1 MVYCCGYLWKNQSF
15 HLSQALDLKLWNL
28 EDVSEEREMRGSI
41 VLDRQSAK
49 PWEALTCQPAGCY
62 PVKSSSIAP
71 YIKTIYSKEF
81 TRQKKYFG
89 G

>member
-1 MVYCCGYLWKNQSF
+1 MVYCCGYLMKHQSF
-15 HLSQALDLKLWNL
+15 HLSQAFDVNLWNL
-28 EDVSEEREMRGSI
+28 EAVSEEREMIGSI

-49 PWEALTCQPAGCY
+49 PWEALTFQLAGCY

-81 TRQKKYFG
+81 TRQTKYFG